1 MAGYK
6 FSLRL
11 IFAFSVSLLIWS
23 CEEIPVIIP
32 DYSPPETGKTV
43 LIEDLTGVRCPNCP
57 RGAAALENIL
67 AKYEGKVFAIAIHGI
82 QLVTPLPQS
91 KYDFRNQFAADLEK
105 FHQPFLG
112 KPSALIN
119 RKKFDNQSFI
129 PVDVVDLWLGY
140 TEQELALPQ
149 EVQIDVD
156 YNYNSDTR
164 QLKLLVGVSPLKNAI
179 GEFKISVFLTE
190 SHIIDYQETS
200 GAILSNFEHNH
211 VLRHMLT
218 RFDGDAL
225 SDQLKT
231 SEVINRNYTYT
242 IPEEFIAEN
251 MEVIVAVHKA
261 DPDDK
266 TVIQTAGIKIGK

>member
-1 MAGYK
+1 MAGYL

-11 IFAFSVSLLIWS
+11 IFAFSVLTLMWS
-23 CEEIPVIIP
+23 CEEIPVVIP
-32 DYSPPETGKTV
+32 DYNPPETGKTV

-67 AKYEGKVFAIAIHGI
+67 AKYQGKVFALAIHGI

-156 YNYNSDTR
+156 YNYNSETR
-164 QLKLLVGVSPLKNAI
+164 QLNVLVGVSPLKNVT

-190 SHIIDYQETS
+190 SHMIDYQETV
-200 GAILSNFEHNH
+200 GAILSDFEHNH
-211 VLRHMLT
+211 VLRYMLT

-225 SDQLKT
+225 ADQLKT
-231 SEVINRNYTYT
+231 SEVIIRNYTYT

-261 DPDDK
+261 DPDNK
-266 TVIQTAGIKIGK
+266 TVLQSAGIKIGR